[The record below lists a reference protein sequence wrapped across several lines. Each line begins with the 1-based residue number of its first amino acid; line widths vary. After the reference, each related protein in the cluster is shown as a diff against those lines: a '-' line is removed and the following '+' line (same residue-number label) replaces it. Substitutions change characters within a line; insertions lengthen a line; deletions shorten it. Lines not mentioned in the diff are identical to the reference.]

1 MFFKRTEENDIL
13 EFPYRETST
22 TKLEFLHLQSKVI
35 ACKQMRVSTKEI
47 PLPDNNENVQFNLN
61 WDYKTLLKKFDNGTL
76 DYKYLTNEVGLDFNC
91 NNSFMLMVFTQSYQ
105 GERMEQFEETPL
117 NDSVSITEDGSA
129 EDVSET
135 KNMSD
140 NMEVEE
146 VADIS
151 HEVLDKQLSNELSE
165 AYKSLL
171 LLACTPVK
179 RKIPEEL
186 EVQCSPPYKNNF
198 EYRNIECK
206 VIIVFTFIIPFSLN
220 LRKISDPCKTIIF
233 LP

>member
-1 MFFKRTEENDIL
+1 MFFKGIEENDIL

-47 PLPDNNENVQFNLN
+47 PLPDSNDNVQFNLN
-61 WDYKTLLKKFDNGTL
+61 WDYKTLLKKFENGTL
-76 DYKYLTNEVGLDFNC
+76 DYKYLTNEVGLD
-91 NNSFMLMVFTQSYQ
+91 TRSYQ
-105 GERMEQFEETPL
+105 DERMEHSEETPL
-117 NDSVSITEDGSA
+117 NESVSITEDVSA
-129 EDVSET
+129 EEVSET

-171 LLACTPVK
+171 LLASTPVK
-179 RKIPEEL
+179 RKLTEEL
-186 EVQCSPPYKNNF
+186 EVQCSPSYKNNF

-206 VIIVFTFIIPFSLN
+206 VILYTVIIAFSLN
-220 LRKISDPCKTIIF
+220 LSSILDPCKTIIF
-233 LP
+233 LPQSTEKQNPGR